1 MSAIHPTV
9 AITQSLVRIP
19 SENPLTT
26 EKGVS
31 DFVADWFREAG
42 DIEVRCYEVQ
52 PGRINVVGRVHS
64 DSGAPPLAILAH
76 MDTVPAGKGWKYDP
90 FGGEIRDGRLYGRGA
105 CDMKAGLAVAM
116 SVLRDASR
124 DTRKL
129 KRDFLVCATV
139 DEEGTHMLGGADLI
153 DQGVLDRNS
162 LVIATEPTDLNVVTA
177 HKGLVWMEVIVEGR
191 LAHAGHAHLGVD
203 AVRAGAEFITLMQR
217 RVQALPYTHD
227 LLGPP
232 TVTFSGIQ
240 GGIKTNVV
248 PNYAR
253 LELDIRLTP
262 PMTTSEVHKLAR
274 DCAHEIESM
283 MPGARFTL
291 NQFSSER
298 PAVQAEAGTALLD
311 ALHAAVAEVSQ
322 AAPKPAGSVAYTDA
336 AVLQART
343 GNPTALVFGPGS
355 MTRAH
360 TVDEYVPVEEIIM
373 AEAVLSR
380 TIRTLCY

>member
-1 MSAIHPTV
+1 MSSVHPTV
-9 AITQSLVRIP
+9 ELTQALVRIP
-19 SENPLTT
+19 SENPTTT
-26 EKGVS
+26 EQGVS
-31 DFVADWFREAG
+31 DYVAEWFRSVG
-42 DIEVRCYEVQ
+42 DIEVKRYEVQ
-52 PGRINVVGRVHS
+52 PGRVNVVGRVRS
-64 DSGAPPLAILAH
+64 DTSAPPLAILAH
-76 MDTVPAGKGWKYDP
+76 MDTVPIGTGWSRDP
-90 FGGEIRDGRLYGRGA
+90 FGGELADGRLYGRGA

-116 SVLRDASR
+116 SVLREASR
-124 DTRKL
+124 DTSKL

-139 DEEGTHMLGGADLI
+139 DEEGTQMLGGADLI
-153 DQGVLDRNS
+153 DQGVLDEKS

-217 RVQALPYTHD
+217 RVAALPYRHD

-248 PNYAR
+248 PNHAR

-262 PMTTSEVHKLAR
+262 PMTTEQVHKLAQE
-274 DCAHEIESM
+274 CAREAESVV
-283 MPGARFTL
+283 PGARFTL
-291 NQFSSER
+291 RQFSSVR
-298 PAVQAEAGTALLD
+298 PAVQAQEGTALLD
-311 ALHAAVAEVSQ
+311 ALQSAAGAVLEAK
-322 AAPKPAGSVAYTDA
+322 AMPAGSVAYTDA

-343 GNPTALVFGPGS
+343 GNPTSLVFGPGS

-360 TVDEYVPVEEIIM
+360 TVDEFVPLDEIVK

-380 TIRTLCY
+380 TVKAICY